1 MVERDMAWK
10 KANILNQRD
19 RDLPEPSPQPRRLTW
34 EAHGREPRFVVARR
48 PR

>member
-10 KANILNQRD
+10 KANILNQRHG
-19 RDLPEPSPQPRRLTW
+19 DLPEPSLRARRLTW
-34 EAHGREPRFVVARR
+34 VAHGREPRFVVARR